1 MTGAMMRK
9 TRQQDR
15 REETRKQVL
24 GSGTEAL
31 CLVGKV
37 VYCSVVLRCINYR
50 MRNDKLCRRAM
61 YSHTERQT
69 DRQIAVRASG
79 CRLRVFTIKASIW
92 EILCLCFK
100 RL

>member
-69 DRQIAVRASG
+69 DRQTDS
-79 CRLRVFTIKASIW
+79 CESIRMQTQSFHHKSFY
-92 EILCLCFK
+92 LGDFMSLF
-100 RL
+100 